1 MHLFHAYLDAGS
13 ASMLLQLILGG
24 FAAVAVGAKLYW
36 GRLMR
41 LLRIR
46 KPEAE
51 AEPEPAK
58 AAAAEPTPVGGPKP
72 AERAVVE
79 SQSQ

>member
-1 MHLFHAYLDAGS
+1 
-13 ASMLLQLILGG
+13 
-24 FAAVAVGAKLYW
+24 VGVKLYW

-72 AERAVVE
+72 AERAIVE